1 MTHSSTQA
9 GATVTP
15 AIKLG
20 ALKTGGRLSRWSFGY
35 CPEEKKSIALLRSL
49 LRILLIM
56 MHEFSNTHI
65 ALRASALTFS
75 IILSMVPLLAMST
88 AILKGLGNGDQ
99 MRIAAYHF
107 IDRLD
112 PEVGQGLPSPALKSP
127 SPVASKL
134 AVSEGQS
141 VKSAESENSAD
152 LAAPTGV
159 IKEIGSVEPVES
171 VESTAQEPP
180 PSLNRHL
187 HQAIDTI
194 FDYVDNT
201 NFAALGAFGIAG
213 LLIVVVMVLSS
224 VEDAMN
230 AIWHTRRG
238 RSLFRKIMDYL
249 ALLVLLPISVNIAL
263 AGDAILE
270 SPKIMEYITTFI
282 PSAWVVQML
291 LKLLPFIFI
300 TLSLMMM
307 YLFFPNVKV
316 KTAAA
321 FGGALF
327 GAIFWFIVQR
337 AYVVLQIG
345 VANYNAIYGSF
356 ATVPLFL
363 VWIQLGWM
371 FVLLGAV
378 LAYAIQHRNSYQLSG
393 TESNARQDLQRTFDI
408 LITVYNNFA
417 LGRATVLDQL
427 VEQCQVVNETD
438 LAHPLDVL
446 ILGDLLH
453 EIDQDGTV
461 AFIPC
466 RPLEQVDAARIV
478 RLILGKEGEADS
490 VGGQLAD
497 QIVRA
502 AEEVFPAEEF
512 LDNYLTK
519 SLTHQASG
527 AGSRLKA

>member
-9 GATVTP
+9 GATVNP

-35 CPEEKKSIALLRSL
+35 CPEEKKIIALLRSL

-56 MHEFSNTHI
+56 VHEFSNTNI
-65 ALRASALTFS
+65 SLRASALTFS

-88 AILKGLGNGDQ
+88 AILKGLGNGNQ

-107 IDRLD
+107 IDKLD
-112 PEVGQGLPSPALKSP
+112 PEVGQGLPSPALESP
-127 SPVASKL
+127 PPVAL
-134 AVSEGQS
+134 EIAVSEGPS
-141 VKSAESENSAD
+141 VESAESENPVD
-152 LAAPTGV
+152 LAAPSTEA
-159 IKEIGSVEPVES
+159 IKAIDS
-171 VESTAQEPP
+171 VESADQDPP

-213 LLIVVVMVLSS
+213 LLIVVIMVLSS

-307 YLFFPNVKV
+307 YLFFPNVRV
-316 KTAAA
+316 KTTAA
-321 FGGALF
+321 FCGALF
-327 GAIFWFIVQR
+327 GAVFWFIVQR

-371 FVLLGAV
+371 FILLGAV

-393 TESNARQDLQRTFDI
+393 TESSARQDLQRTFDI
-408 LITVYNNFA
+408 LIAVYNNFA
-417 LGRATVLDQL
+417 LGRATVLGQL
-427 VEQCQVVNETD
+427 VEQGKVVNETD
-438 LAHPLDVL
+438 LARPLDLL
-446 ILGDLLH
+446 IQGDMLH
-453 EIDQDGTV
+453 EIEQDGAV

-466 RPLEQVDAARIV
+466 RPLEQVDAAWII
-478 RLILGKEGEADS
+478 RLILGKDEEADS
-490 VGGQLAD
+490 VGGHLAD
-497 QIVRA
+497 QV
-502 AEEVFPAEEF
+502 VKTAEEF
-512 LDNYLTK
+512 LSTEDFPDKYLTR

-527 AGSRLKA
+527 A

>member
-1 MTHSSTQA
+1 MVLHRLVIPLNKIFSTQLFMMTHSSTQA
-9 GATVTP
+9 GATVNP
-15 AIKLG
+15 AMQLG
-20 ALKTGGRLSRWSFGY
+20 ALKKGGRISRWSFGY
-35 CPEEKKSIALLRSL
+35 CPEEKKITGILRSL

-56 MHEFSNTHI
+56 VHEFSNTHI
-65 ALRASALTFS
+65 SLRASALTFS
-75 IILSMVPLLAMST
+75 IMLSMVPLLAMST

-99 MRIAAYHF
+99 MRIAAYRF
-107 IDRLD
+107 IDQLD
-112 PEVGQGLPSPALKSP
+112 PEAGQEEQALPTESSLPI
-127 SPVASKL
+127 
-134 AVSEGQS
+134 QS
-141 VKSAESENSAD
+141 ADTVDDSAELVEVEAIK
-152 LAAPTGV
+152 AIEV
-159 IKEIGSVEPVES
+159 IGETEAIP
-171 VESTAQEPP
+171 QEPP

-316 KTAAA
+316 KTTAA

-378 LAYAIQHRNSYQLSG
+378 LAYAIQHRNSYQLTG
-393 TESNARQDLQRTFDI
+393 AESNARQDLQRTFDV

-417 LGRATVLDQL
+417 LGRATVLEQL
-427 VEQCQVVNETD
+427 MEQCQVVNETD
-438 LAHPLDVL
+438 LARSLDLLVQ
-446 ILGDLLH
+446 GDMLH
-453 EIDQDGTV
+453 EIEQNDV
-461 AFIPC
+461 AAFIPC
-466 RPLEQVDAARIV
+466 RPLEQVDSARII

-490 VGGQLAD
+490 VGGHLAD
-497 QIVRA
+497 QVIQA
-502 AEEVFPAEEF
+502 AEKVLPAEDF
-512 LDNYLTK
+512 PDNYLTK
-519 SLTHQASG
+519 RLAHHESG
-527 AGSRLKA
+527 A

>member
-1 MTHSSTQA
+1 MMTHSSTQA
-9 GATVTP
+9 GATVNP
-15 AIKLG
+15 AVKLG
-20 ALKTGGRLSRWSFGY
+20 ALKTGSRLSRWSFGY
-35 CPEEKKSIALLRSL
+35 CPEEKRIIGRLRSL
-49 LRILLIM
+49 FRILLIM
-56 MHEFSNTHI
+56 VHEFSNTHI

-88 AILKGLGNGDQ
+88 AILKGLGNGNQ
-99 MRIAAYHF
+99 MRIAAYRF
-107 IDRLD
+107 IDQLD
-112 PEVGQGLPSPALKSP
+112 PEAGQEEQSPPDSS
-127 SPVASKL
+127 SPVDSEI
-134 AVSEGQS
+134 AVSEGQP
-141 VKSAESENSAD
+141 VEPAEPAESAD
-152 LAAPTGV
+152 LA
-159 IKEIGSVEPVES
+159 ES
-171 VESTAQEPP
+171 VGLIEQESP

-321 FGGALF
+321 FCGALF
-327 GAIFWFIVQR
+327 GAVFWFIVQR

-371 FVLLGAV
+371 FILLGAV
-378 LAYAIQHRNSYQLSG
+378 LAYAVQHRNSYQLSG
-393 TESNARQDLQRTFDI
+393 TESNARQELQRTFDI

-417 LGRATVLDQL
+417 LGRSSLLNQL
-427 VEQCQVVNETD
+427 VEQCRVVNETD
-438 LAHPLDVL
+438 LARPLDLL
-446 ILGDLLH
+446 IQGDLLH
-453 EIDQDGTV
+453 EIDRDGTL
-461 AFIPC
+461 AFIPR
-466 RPLEQVDAARIV
+466 RPFEQVDAARII
-478 RLILGKEGEADS
+478 RLILGKDGEADS
-490 VGGQLAD
+490 VGGHLAD
-497 QIVRA
+497 QIVQA
-502 AEEVFPAEEF
+502 AEEALPAEEF
-512 LDNYLTK
+512 PDKYLTK
-519 SLTHQASG
+519 SLIHQAG
-527 AGSRLKA
+527 AA

>member
-1 MTHSSTQA
+1 MMHSSAQS

-15 AIKLG
+15 ALPLG
-20 ALKTGGRLSRWSFGY
+20 TLKTGGRLSRWSFSY
-35 CPEEKKSIALLRSL
+35 CPEEKRIMSLFRSL

-56 MHEFSNTHI
+56 VHEFNHTNI

-88 AILKGLGNGDQ
+88 AILKGLGNGNQ

-107 IDRLD
+107 IDQLD
-112 PEVGQGLPSPALKSP
+112 PEAEQALPSLHPELP
-127 SPVASKL
+127 PPVDSVDSEIV
-134 AVSEGQS
+134 VSEDQPAES
-141 VKSAESENSAD
+141 VKSAEQEE
-152 LAAPTGV
+152 P
-159 IKEIGSVEPVES
+159 IGSIEVIEEAI
-171 VESTAQEPP
+171 EAIAEGPP

-263 AGDAILE
+263 AGDAILQ

-316 KTAAA
+316 KTSAA
-321 FGGALF
+321 FCGALF
-327 GAIFWFIVQR
+327 GAVFWFIVQR

-393 TESNARQDLQRTFDI
+393 TESSARQDLQRTFDI

-417 LGRATVLDQL
+417 LGRSTVLDQL
-427 VEQCQVVNETD
+427 VEQCQVVNEAE
-438 LAHPLDVL
+438 LARPLDVL

-453 EIDQDGTV
+453 EIDQGGTV

-466 RPLEQVDAARIV
+466 RPLEQVDAARII
-478 RLILGKEGEADS
+478 RLILGKEGETNS
-490 VGGQLAD
+490 VGGHLAD

-512 LDNYLTK
+512 LDKYLTR

-527 AGSRLKA
+527 A

>member
-1 MTHSSTQA
+1 MS
-9 GATVTP
+9 
-15 AIKLG
+15 L
-20 ALKTGGRLSRWSFGY
+20 F
-35 CPEEKKSIALLRSL
+35 RSL

-56 MHEFSNTHI
+56 VHEFNHTNI

-88 AILKGLGNGDQ
+88 AILKGLGNGNQ
-99 MRIAAYHF
+99 MRIAACHF
-107 IDRLD
+107 IDQLD
-112 PEVGQGLPSPALKSP
+112 PEAEQALPSLHPELP
-127 SPVASKL
+127 PPVDSEIV
-134 AVSEGQS
+134 VSEDQPAES
-141 VKSAESENSAD
+141 VKSAEQEE
-152 LAAPTGV
+152 P
-159 IKEIGSVEPVES
+159 IGSIEVIAEG
-171 VESTAQEPP
+171 PP

-263 AGDAILE
+263 AGDAILQ

-316 KTAAA
+316 KTSAA
-321 FGGALF
+321 FCGALF
-327 GAIFWFIVQR
+327 GAVFWFIVQR

-393 TESNARQDLQRTFDI
+393 TESSAR
-408 LITVYNNFA
+408 
-417 LGRATVLDQL
+417 
-427 VEQCQVVNETD
+427 
-438 LAHPLDVL
+438 
-446 ILGDLLH
+446 
-453 EIDQDGTV
+453 
-461 AFIPC
+461 
-466 RPLEQVDAARIV
+466 
-478 RLILGKEGEADS
+478 
-490 VGGQLAD
+490 
-497 QIVRA
+497 
-502 AEEVFPAEEF
+502 
-512 LDNYLTK
+512 
-519 SLTHQASG
+519 
-527 AGSRLKA
+527 